1 MNGDMIDLDAQE
13 TAFRAEIAYADRLAL
28 AITELNDLEMA
39 VTALN
44 EAAYAAAKA
53 ARKAKHPL
61 ADRLRNLAALSDH
74 IKDDL

>member
-13 TAFRAEIAYADRLAL
+13 TAFRAKIAAADR
-28 AITELNDLEMA
+28 DLIDSIN
-39 VTALN
+39 ALN
-44 EAAYAAAKA
+44 EAAYCAAKY

>member
-13 TAFRAEIAYADRLAL
+13 TAFRAKIADADRLA
-28 AITELNDLEMA
+28 IA

-44 EAAYAAAKA
+44 NVAYAAAKA

>member
-13 TAFRAEIAYADRLAL
+13 TAFRAKIADADRLAL
-28 AITELNDLEMA
+28 A

-53 ARKAKHPL
+53 ARKAGHPL